1 MDKQM
6 YVHRTMPR
14 VAAPMAILFL
24 AGAAGAQT
32 TGPAGAQTK
41 APALTQAVPPP
52 AAPEPS
58 TAERV
63 ARFRAHGD
71 SRHRRVVPL
80 REALRIAA
88 QKGPDVAAA
97 RAQAAVGRG
106 HRGVVPLREA
116 LRIEAQKGQDVAA
129 AGAQAAVVG
138 VSVERAYTA

>member
-1 MDKQM
+1 
-6 YVHRTMPR
+6 MPR
-14 VAAPMAILFL
+14 VAALMAILFL
-24 AGAAGAQT
+24 AGA
-32 TGPAGAQTK
+32 AGAQTK

-63 ARFRAHGD
+63 ARFRAQVD

-97 RAQAAVGRG
+97 RAQAAV
-106 HRGVVPLREA
+106 
-116 LRIEAQKGQDVAA
+116 
-129 AGAQAAVVG
+129 VG
-138 VSVERAYTA
+138 VSVERAYTAWKPDISASGTFDHTSAPQVFDPSQLATALGLPPPPAGT